1 MTGKTLSTAFAIT
14 VLLVSSTATVG
25 AQDPLYALADK
36 LGPVGSL
43 EPEALLGTSV
53 AMDGNRAVVGAPG
66 TNDAFVFVHG
76 PDGWELE
83 AELLPPDYSGTP
95 FDVQYTT
102 FGHAVA
108 ISGDVIAIGD
118 PGARISVSSV
128 WYEEGAICVFRR
140 SAAGIWELEQEL
152 TVYHS
157 SYLGDTHYGASVAI
171 SVDTIIGGAPDDT
184 RFGEPYETGSA
195 FVFSW
200 TGLVWHLDQ
209 RLTSLSQSA
218 EDHFGAAVDVFADT
232 AVVGAPDREVLLW
245 TDAGRAYVFTRSGGS
260 WSQAASLAASDA
272 SGSDHFGAAVSVA
285 MSRVLVGAPD
295 DNHAAGTDAGS
306 AYIFTGAGSSWNQVA
321 KLTAGDAA
329 NGDRFGAAVSVS
341 ILGGAVVGAPDDNL
355 GTLGIDAGSAYFF
368 KPVTGVWIEDQK
380 IVDPDGSISNSFGS
394 SVALS
399 GSYTLIGAPM
409 DDVRTIHNTGSAQL
423 FFDDGDSWGHQD
435 SLYGQWGFG
444 LFWQSFGSDIA
455 VDGDTMVV
463 GVPNSEWRSV
473 QVFVRDGDDWIFQ
486 QELLSQ
492 MGFQFDDRFGTA
504 VAISGDS
511 IVVGAF
517 LGQISG
523 FHVAGVAYV
532 FVLTSTIS
540 GPVWELQQRLEP
552 SDGADGHQFGQDVAI
567 DGDTVMV
574 GSPGRS
580 AGGGVYLWT
589 RGGSVWS
596 QDAILE
602 PADMEAGDEFGVAV
616 ELSGD
621 FLAAGATGDD
631 DAGDDS
637 GAVVLFSRT
646 GSVWTEGQKLTAAT
660 PGINSSFGEA
670 IEIDGSNL
678 IVGAPSTEV
687 SGLAAAG
694 AAHVFVETGG
704 VWSEEQRLVA
714 SVPGLGFRFGS
725 DATIIG
731 DTALV
736 GSSKRKIL
744 SLGSAGAG
752 YVFRRSG
759 SIWTQEQEL
768 HGSPVEL
775 GAHFGHAVS
784 ATADG
789 ILISA
794 LWEDYLPMGHGA
806 VYFYTTTLDR
816 SDLSV
821 TVTDGQSE
829 AVPGTTVTYDIVVT
843 NGGPN
848 DALGAVVGSVFP
860 ADLVGCTWTCDGSL
874 GGICTPGPVTGDIS
888 DTIDVPVGAQ
898 LDYTVD
904 CLIDPGATTPG
915 DLVVTASVT
924 PPSGVADPD
933 QLNNTAV
940 DTDVLT
946 PLADLSIVKDNGT
959 TEIMHLQPTTY
970 TIQVANAGPSD
981 APGSVVSDLF
991 PPALKN
997 CTWTCSPGPGA
1008 WCPSG
1013 AIGDIDDPADIPV
1026 GSSLTIVVTCT
1037 VATTYGQCSNTA
1049 TVTAQWGSFGII
1061 DPNLGNNESTDID
1074 DVIPNPALIF
1084 FDGFETGDTGR
1095 WTAIVP

>member
-14 VLLVSSTATVG
+14 VLLASSTATVG
-25 AQDPLYALADK
+25 AQDPLYALAEK
-36 LGPVGSL
+36 LGPVGAL
-43 EPEALLGTSV
+43 EPDALLGTSV
-53 AMDGNRAVVGAPG
+53 AMDGIRAVVGAPG

-95 FDVQYTT
+95 FDVQYNT

-128 WYEEGAICVFRR
+128 WYEEGAICVYRR

-152 TVYHS
+152 TVYHV

-184 RFGEPYETGSA
+184 RFGEPYESGSA

-209 RLTSLSQSA
+209 RLTSLYQSA

-260 WSQAASLAASDA
+260 WSQAAGLTASDA

-285 MSRVLVGAPD
+285 ISRVLVGAPD

-306 AYIFTGAGSSWNQVA
+306 AYIFTGAGSSWTQVA

-341 ILGGAVVGAPDDNL
+341 FLGGAVVGAPDDNL

-380 IVDPDGSISNSFGS
+380 IIDPDGSISDSFGS

-409 DDVRTIHNTGSAQL
+409 DEVRTIHDTGSAQL
-423 FFDDGDSWGHQD
+423 FFDDGNSWGHQD

-444 LFWQSFGSDIA
+444 LFMQRFGYDIA
-455 VDGDTMVV
+455 VDGDTMVI

-473 QVFVRDGDDWIFQ
+473 QVFVRDDDDWIFQ

-492 MGFQFDDRFGTA
+492 MGYQFDDRFGIA

-511 IVVGAF
+511 IVVGAP

-540 GPVWELQQRLEP
+540 GPEWELQQRLEP

-596 QDAILE
+596 EDAILE

-631 DAGDDS
+631 DADDDS

-646 GSVWTEGQKLTAAT
+646 GSVWTEGQKLTAAE
-660 PGINSSFGEA
+660 PQA
-670 IEIDGSNL
+670 GSNFGVSVARDGTTL
-678 IVGAPSTEV
+678 ITGATGTEI
-687 SGLAAAG
+687 SGHASAG

-704 VWSEEQRLVA
+704 VWTEQQRLMA
-714 SVPGLGFRFGS
+714 SDPNVGNGFGS
-725 DATIIG
+725 SVALSG
-731 DTALV
+731 DIAAV
-736 GSSKRKIL
+736 GSSL
-744 SLGSAGAG
+744 WSFMSTTFAGAV
-752 YVFRRSG
+752 YVFDRAG
-759 SIWTQEQEL
+759 SIWVENQAL
-768 HGSPVEL
+768 HGSPIRA
-775 GAHFGHAVS
+775 GARFGNSIEHTPDGLLIGAV
-784 ATADG
+784 
-789 ILISA
+789 L
-794 LWEDYLPMGHGA
+794 EDYLPMGRGA

-848 DALGAVVGSVFP
+848 DALGATVTDVFP
-860 ADLVGCTWTCDGSL
+860 PELTGCSWTCVGTAAT
-874 GGICTPGPVTGDIS
+874 CTPGPVAGDIS
-888 DTIDVPVGAQ
+888 DTVSMLVNGHV
-898 LDYTVD
+898 DYTATCLVD
-904 CLIDPGATTPG
+904 PAAGG
-915 DLVVTASVT
+915 DLVNTVSAT
-924 PPSGVADPD
+924 PPSGVADPN
-933 QLNNTAV
+933 LVNNTAV
-940 DTDVLT
+940 DTNTLT

-959 TEIMHLQPTTY
+959 TEVFENQPTAY
-970 TIQVANAGPSD
+970 TIVVTNAGPSD
-981 APGSVVSDLF
+981 APGSPVIDLF
-991 PPALKN
+991 PWCLAD
-997 CTWTCSPGPGA
+997 CEWTCTADPGA
-1008 WCPSG
+1008 WCPAGST
-1013 AIGDIDDPADIPV
+1013 GDIDNGVDLPV
-1026 GSSLTIVVTCT
+1026 GTSATFLATCT
-1037 VATTYGQCSNTA
+1037 VVAAYGQCSNTA
-1049 TVTAQWGSFGII
+1049 EVLAQAGNGVV

-1074 DVIPNPALIF
+1074 DVLPDPYRIF
-1084 FDGFETGDTGR
+1084 ADGFDIGDTSL
-1095 WTAIVP
+1095 WSHVVP

>member
-1 MTGKTLSTAFAIT
+1 MSRLITSLVAVLALAAIMTAGNA
-14 VLLVSSTATVG
+14 G

-36 LGPVGSL
+36 LGPVGAL
-43 EPEALLGTSV
+43 EPDALVGTSV
-53 AMDGNRAVVGAPG
+53 AMDGIRAVVGAPG
-66 TNDAFVFVHG
+66 TNDAFVFVNG
-76 PDGWELE
+76 PDGWKLE

-95 FDVQYTT
+95 FDVQYNT

-140 SAAGIWELEQEL
+140 SAGGIWELEQEL
-152 TVYHS
+152 TVYHV
-157 SYLGDTHYGASVAI
+157 SYLGDTHYGASVAM
-171 SVDTIIGGAPDDT
+171 SGDTIIGGAPDDT
-184 RFGEPYETGSA
+184 RFGEPNESGSA

-209 RLTSLSQSA
+209 RLISAYQAA

-260 WSQAASLAASDA
+260 WSQAADLTASDA

-285 MSRVLVGAPD
+285 IFRVLVGAPD

-306 AYIFTGAGSSWNQVA
+306 AYIFTGAGSSWTQVA

-341 ILGGAVVGAPDDNL
+341 SLGGAVIGAPEDNL

-380 IVDPDGSISNSFGS
+380 IIDPDGSISDFFGS

-409 DDVRTIHNTGSAQL
+409 DEVRTIDNTGSAQL
-423 FFDDGDSWGHQD
+423 FFDDGNSWDHQD

-444 LFWQSFGSDIA
+444 LFWQRFGSDIA

-463 GVPNSEWRSV
+463 GVPESEWRSV
-473 QVFVRDGDDWIFQ
+473 QVFVRDGDEWIFQ

-492 MGFQFDDRFGTA
+492 MGWQFNDAFGGA

-511 IVVGAF
+511 IVVGAP

-552 SDGADGHQFGQDVAI
+552 SDGEDGWRFGNDVAI

-596 QDAILE
+596 EDAILE

-631 DAGDDS
+631 HAGDDS

-646 GSVWTEGQKLTAAT
+646 GSVWTEGQKLTAAE
-660 PGINSSFGEA
+660 PQAGSDFGISVARDGA
-670 IEIDGSNL
+670 TLITGATGTEISGH
-678 IVGAPSTEV
+678 VG
-687 SGLAAAG
+687 AG

-704 VWSEEQRLVA
+704 VWSEQQRLTA
-714 SVPGLGFRFGS
+714 SDPNAGNM
-725 DATIIG
+725 
-731 DTALV
+731 V
-736 GSSKRKIL
+736 GSSVTL
-744 SLGSAGAG
+744 SGDIAAVGALGWRFMSLNWAGAA
-752 YVFRRSG
+752 YVFDRGG
-759 SIWTQEQEL
+759 SVWTEIQTL
-768 HGSPVEL
+768 HGSPIQL
-775 GAHFGHAVS
+775 GARFGGS
-784 ATADG
+784 IENTPDG
-789 ILISA
+789 LVVGAS
-794 LWEDYLPMGHGA
+794 LEDFLPMGYGA
-806 VYFYTTTLDR
+806 VYFFTTTIDR

-843 NGGPN
+843 NAGPD
-848 DALGAVVGSVFP
+848 DALGATVSDVFP
-860 ADLVGCTWTCDGSL
+860 PELTGCSWTCAGTS
-874 GGICTPGPVTGDIS
+874 GGVCTSGPVAGDIS
-888 DTIDVPVGAQ
+888 DTVDLPVGAQ
-898 LDYTVD
+898 LDYTAVCLVD
-904 CLIDPGATTPG
+904 PAAGG
-915 DLVVTASVT
+915 DLVNTVNAT
-924 PPSGVADPD
+924 PPSGVADPN
-933 QLNNTAV
+933 LVNNTDV
-940 DTDVLT
+940 DTDTLT
-946 PLADLSIVKDNGT
+946 PLADLSIDKDNGT
-959 TEIMHLQPTTY
+959 TEVFEHQPTAY
-970 TIQVANAGPSD
+970 TIVVTNAGPSD
-981 APGSVVSDLF
+981 APGSVVSDIF
-991 PPALKN
+991 PPSLSY
-997 CTWTCSPGPGA
+997 CSWTCTADPGA
-1008 WCPSG
+1008 WCPAGST
-1013 AIGDIDDPADIPV
+1013 GDIDNGVDLPV
-1026 GSSLTIVVTCT
+1026 GTSATFIATCT
-1037 VATTYGQCSNTA
+1037 VTAAYGQVINTA
-1049 TVTAQWGSFGII
+1049 EVLAQAGNGVV

-1074 DVIPNPALIF
+1074 DVLPDPYRIF
-1084 FDGFETGDTGR
+1084 ADGFDIGDTSL
-1095 WTAIVP
+1095 WSHVLP